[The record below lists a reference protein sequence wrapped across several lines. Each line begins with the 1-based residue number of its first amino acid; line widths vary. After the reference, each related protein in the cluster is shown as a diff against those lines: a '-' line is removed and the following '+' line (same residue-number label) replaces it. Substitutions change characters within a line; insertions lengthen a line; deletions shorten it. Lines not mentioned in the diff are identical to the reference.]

1 MIPLYICDV
10 SKSQGLI
17 DWDLLAPC
25 LEGGYAAI
33 KASGLWANQGDPM
46 YAHNVAGAVSHGVP
60 FHAYHYLYCLT
71 EAEARR
77 DAGLFYR
84 IVAQEGHWPLF
95 WVLDCEKGWGI
106 ANSRAR
112 PVAEAFEAELRR
124 LAREGGAGKINV
136 AIYIGHNVYKSYA
149 LDYGHYAYRWI
160 PRYGSNTGDIA
171 DSIKPDFDC
180 DLWQFTSNGHL
191 PGIKGVG
198 RVDLNVLN
206 GSKPLGFFTGKEDTD
221 MTTVYVGSAS
231 IDENGKAYD
240 GKAGNQT
247 GKELKKQ
254 AWYKHTKGWRVFRAK
269 SAEAAEK
276 IAAAMAAAIA
286 NKHIGYDQYQR
297 NTLYNEA
304 AKVGF
309 DPGQVTADCETD
321 CSALV
326 RVCCAFAGIKGLPS
340 DFRTTNEP
348 KNLLGTGAFTEMTG
362 DKYTKQS
369 AYLKAGDILCTPV
382 QGHTVVVLTNGP
394 KADAAPEPVPQGLS
408 RGDHGSAV
416 ETMQRLLLKWDAAC
430 LPKCGADGDFGS
442 ETELAV
448 RDFQACHEE
457 LAVTGIYDE
466 ATRELLT
473 FMYGDERPAP
483 KAVLVTGGTVNVR
496 SGPGVTGTR
505 KLGVVR
511 KGERLPYQGQSRE
524 ISGTPW
530 HLVEYMD
537 QNAWIS
543 GKYSWLVSA

>member
-124 LAREGGAGKINV
+124 LARKGGAGEINV
-136 AIYIGHNVYKSYA
+136 AIYIGHNVYKAYA
-149 LDYGHYAYRWI
+149 LDYGHYAYRWV

-191 PGIKGVG
+191 PGIKGIG

-221 MTTVYVGSAS
+221 MATVYVGSAS
-231 IDENGKAYD
+231 IDENGKAHG

-304 AKVGF
+304 SKCGF
-309 DPGQVTADCETD
+309 DVSKVTKDVETD

-382 QGHTVVVLTNGP
+382 QGHTVVVLNDGDKAEPTAEGLRRGDYGTAVTALQQLLKARGYDLGNYGP
-394 KADAAPEPVPQGLS
+394 KLDGI
-408 RGDHGSAV
+408 
-416 ETMQRLLLKWDAAC
+416 
-430 LPKCGADGDFGS
+430 DGDFGKK
-442 ETELAV
+442 TEDAV
-448 RDFQACHEE
+448 KAFQQASG
-457 LAVTGIYDE
+457 LPVTGVYDE
-466 ATRELLT
+466 ATRAKLT
-473 FMYGDERPAP
+473 GVEPA
-483 KAVLVTGGTVNVR
+483 KRNVEITGGTVNVR
-496 SGPGVTGTR
+496 SAPGTKGKDIGDIHR
-505 KLGVVR
+505 
-511 KGERLPYQGQSRE
+511 GERYPYGGLTAEVDGRDWYL
-524 ISGTPW
+524 IDW
-530 HLVEYMD
+530 HNTNGWVSSKFARLV
-537 QNAWIS
+537 
-543 GKYSWLVSA
+543 

>member
-124 LAREGGAGKINV
+124 LAREGGAGEINV

-191 PGIKGVG
+191 PGIKGIG

-221 MTTVYVGSAS
+221 MATVYVGSAS
-231 IDENGKAYD
+231 IDENGKAHG

-247 GKELKKQ
+247 GKELKRQK
-254 AWYKHTKGWRVFRAK
+254 WYLHSKGWRVFRAR
-269 SAEAAEK
+269 SAEAQAK
-276 IAAAMAAAIA
+276 LAACMAAAVA

-297 NTLYNEA
+297 NTLYKA
-304 AKVGF
+304 AEPFGF
-309 DPGQVTADCETD
+309 DVSKVTTDVECD

-326 RVCCAFAGIKGLPS
+326 RVCCAFAGIMGLPEG
-340 DFRTTNEP
+340 FRTTNEP

-382 QGHTVVVLTNGP
+382 QGHTVVVLNDGD
-394 KADAAPEPVPQGLS
+394 KAEPTAEGLR
-408 RGDHGSAV
+408 RGDYGTAV
-416 ETMQRLLLKWDAAC
+416 TALQRLLLKWDAAC

-496 SGPGVTGTR
+496 SGPGTTGTR
-505 KLGVVR
+505 ILGTVHKGDLLAWQGETR
-511 KGERLPYQGQSRE
+511 KVGDR
-524 ISGTPW
+524 PW
-530 HLVEYMD
+530 YLVEYKGA
-537 QNAWIS
+537 NGWVSSLYAR
-543 GKYSWLVSA
+543 LV